1 MKKLTP
7 LSEIPFFKNLRNYV
21 IELDSIKAKIDDLAI
36 VLLDERACILE
47 YETSI
52 HYEWCKALLFLETT
66 AKYNKDV
73 LHLFRESE
81 CELLIAVI
89 KHNWLISEIFGCD
102 DSIEKSL
109 ITVLAYGDRV
119 LIVHDEFIKIE
130 NEVIGKF
137 YFYKHNKPNIE
148 A

>member
-1 MKKLTP
+1 MKKYIP
-7 LSEIPFFKNLRNYV
+7 IEEIPFYGNLLNKLV
-21 IELDSIKAKIDDLAI
+21 EFDAKKTEIDDLASD
-36 VLLDERACILE
+36 LLDERACVLE

-52 HYEWCKALLFLETT
+52 HYEWCKALLSLETT

-81 CELLIAVI
+81 CELLIALI

-130 NEVIGKF
+130 NTARGKF
-137 YFYKHNKPNIE
+137 CFYKHDSIME
-148 A
+148 